1 MKRRAV
7 WLIVVAV
14 VATAAAAWFGQ
25 RRATEYKLAAR
36 SIPPVPALDGKPA
49 ELNESITTAHSR
61 AQSWLHAK
69 SGLIEL
75 SRLFHANGFFPEALA
90 CYEGLRQ
97 TEPANARWPHLEASI
112 MANFGR
118 MDEALPLSQ
127 KAIELDPK
135 YIPARLRLADVLLK
149 TNRVAEA
156 ANAYSEVLRQEP
168 AEPYALLG
176 LARCDMSRND
186 WPKANERLQAAI
198 TQHPNFVGALSLL
211 VTVSER
217 LGDRAAAAVYS
228 TRMGPGIFTDLPD
241 PWLDELSNVCFDAYL
256 LSVAASKANFA
267 GNRPAAL
274 NLIYRAIALAPEL
287 STYRRQAG
295 QYLIEDQNYSEAR
308 HQLEKAVAV
317 NPTDSDSWLRYI
329 EALRGTGDAR
339 AVAQAVSAGLANC
352 PQSSG
357 LRLEHARALK
367 AANRL
372 DEAIAEFRYSNE
384 LRPSEATPLVELATT
399 YIAAGRMPEAAESLN
414 RALERQPDHPLAIA
428 TLAFVAISMND
439 EAEAVRR
446 MKQLVAQSRTPP
458 DLMGKLNQAFQQQ
471 FGRLPQ

>member
-1 MKRRAV
+1 
-7 WLIVVAV
+7 
-14 VATAAAAWFGQ
+14 
-25 RRATEYKLAAR
+25 
-36 SIPPVPALDGKPA
+36 
-49 ELNESITTAHSR
+49 
-61 AQSWLHAK
+61 LHAK
-69 SGLIEL
+69 SGLVEL
-75 SRLFHANGFFPEALA
+75 SRLYHANGFFPEALA

-97 TEPANARWPHLEASI
+97 TEPTNARWPHLEASI

-127 KAIELDPK
+127 KAVELDPK

-149 TNRVAEA
+149 TNRVREA
-156 ANAYSEVLRQEP
+156 ANTYSEVLRREP

-176 LARCDMSRND
+176 LARCDMSQND
-186 WPKANERLQAAI
+186 WVKANERLQAAI
-198 TQHPNFVGALSLL
+198 AQHPNFIGALSLL

-217 LGDRAAAAVYS
+217 LGDRAAAATYS
-228 TRMGPGIFTDLPD
+228 ARMGPGVFTDLPD
-241 PWLDELSNVCFDAYL
+241 PWLDELSEVCFDPYL

-267 GNRPAAL
+267 SNRPAAL

-295 QYLIEDQNYSEAR
+295 QYLIEDQNFGEAR

-329 EALRGTGDAR
+329 EALRGAGDAR
-339 AVAQAVSAGLANC
+339 AVALAVSAGLANC

-357 LRLEHARALK
+357 LRLEHARSLK
-367 AANRL
+367 ASNRL

-399 YIAAGRMPEAAESLN
+399 YLAAGRTSEAVESLN

-428 TLAFVAISMND
+428 TLAFIAISSND
-439 EAEAVRR
+439 EAEARR
-446 MKQLVAQSRTPP
+446 RLGQLQAQARTPA
-458 DLMGKLNQAFQQQ
+458 DLMGKLTQAFLQQ
-471 FGRLPQ
+471 FGRPPN